1 MTAEQTWSEE
11 TGARGV
17 PWKQWGPYLSKH
29 FYSDSTPTHHT
40 GLSLTGGRNPS
51 FRAAADAV
59 GQPEQSVSV
68 HLGAH
73 VRGKEWKT
81 KHESCVAGSR
91 DAPSP

>member
-1 MTAEQTWSEE
+1 MTAEQSRSEQAR
-11 TGARGV
+11 GRGV
-17 PWKQWGPYLSKH
+17 PWKRRGPHLSKH
-29 FYSDSTPTHHT
+29 FYSESTPTHHT
-40 GLSLTGGRNPS
+40 GLALKGDRNLS
-51 FRAAADAV
+51 FRAPADAV

-81 KHESCVAGSR
+81 KYESCVAGSR

>member
-1 MTAEQTWSEE
+1 MTAEQTRSEQAR
-11 TGARGV
+11 GRGV
-17 PWKQWGPYLSKH
+17 PWKRRGPYLSKH

-40 GLSLTGGRNPS
+40 GLSLKGDRSPS
-51 FRAAADAV
+51 FRAPDAV

-81 KHESCVAGSR
+81 KHESRVAGSR
-91 DAPSP
+91 DAPSR